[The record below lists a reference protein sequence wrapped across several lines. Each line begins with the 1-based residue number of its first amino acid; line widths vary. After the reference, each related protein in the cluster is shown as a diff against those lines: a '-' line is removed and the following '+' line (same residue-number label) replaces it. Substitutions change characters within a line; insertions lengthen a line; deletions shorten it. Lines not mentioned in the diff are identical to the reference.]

1 MPFFDEVTDDK
12 LFPTLIPRPEFVG
25 VLDFFLE
32 TSVRPLTLGIELGFK
47 VVLALDAGGGGCRRE
62 IPAVGP
68 VESDARSFGF
78 QVDVLRIVC
87 CIFLPRK
94 SIYSIAILLQG
105 F

>member
-1 MPFFDEVTDDK
+1 MPFFDDK
-12 LFPTLIPRPEFVG
+12 LFPTLMPRPEFVG
-25 VLDFFLE
+25 VLDFFLA

-68 VESDARSFGF
+68 VKSDASFGF
-78 QVDVLRIVC
+78 HDVLRIVC
-87 CIFLPRK
+87 CIFLQRK
-94 SIYSIAILLQG
+94 SISARQG